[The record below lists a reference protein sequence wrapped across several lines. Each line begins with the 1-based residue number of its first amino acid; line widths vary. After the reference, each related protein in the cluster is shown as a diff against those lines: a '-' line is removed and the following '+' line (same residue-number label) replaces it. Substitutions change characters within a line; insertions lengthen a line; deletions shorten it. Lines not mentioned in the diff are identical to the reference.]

1 MMMASQAI
9 RNIWPRAWNP
19 RLPLSHPDV
28 RTYRIKFLKAAALN
42 FVLILVLF
50 FSLFCYLFGSMY
62 QQETR
67 VHSLTVLWVDYDGG
81 GIIGDA
87 VRQAYASLR
96 SSGFPTLVEK
106 MAADYPSAGA
116 LREAVCNTDYWAAL
130 YTTQGASAALADAVS
145 GANSSPYNAS
155 NVLSFIWN
163 EARYPTVMDSLI
175 AGSLQRLSEAARVA
189 YYSLNGTAALASIPS
204 ASGGGNNAATE
215 AAMTAFTSPWT
226 LTSYNIKP
234 TTQGPRAVYNTILIV
249 LVLIQDFFYLA
260 IINGLYVQFKIYTRV
275 SPGRIVLVR
284 DAISTVFTMTGSL
297 LLTCAVWAFRGSW
310 DVSGTQFALTWL
322 VVWLFAHVNFL
333 TLDVFTIWI
342 PPQYISMALISWV
355 VLNVTSIIL
364 PFDLSSPFYR
374 WAYALPAHEAYEALT
389 DVWSGGCN
397 PHLHYALPI
406 LFAYEVSGLFWTALG
421 VFRRCHY
428 AALTEESA
436 QEAMRLRVEAALALE
451 REHDRR
457 RRVDGEKKALP
468 LLRKE
473 GGDEDGDEDN
483 DDEAGES
490 SQAGRIVGK
499 ATTDDAD
506 RAEAEHEIEEIGEEI
521 ERMETR
527 ATRMANFGPTFR
539 LVGTN
544 EG

>member
-1 MMMASQAI
+1 MAPQAI
-9 RNIWPRAWNP
+9 RNIWPRAWHT
-19 RLPLSHPDV
+19 RLPLSHPEV
-28 RTYRIKFLKAAALN
+28 RTYRIKFLKAAGLN
-42 FVLILVLF
+42 FVLIVVLF
-50 FSLFCYLFGSMY
+50 FSLFCYLFGSLY

-81 GIIGDA
+81 IIGDA
-87 VRQAYASLR
+87 VRQAYASLK
-96 SSGFPTLVEK
+96 SSGFPTLIEK
-106 MAADYPSAGA
+106 AVADYPTTGA

-130 YTTQGASAALADAVS
+130 YTTQGASTALADAIS
-145 GANSSPYNAS
+145 GASSSPYNAS

-163 EARYPTVMDSLI
+163 EVRYPTVMDGLI
-175 AGSLQRLSEAARVA
+175 AGNLQTLSEAARVA
-189 YYSLNGTAALASIPS
+189 YYSLNGTAALASIPPND
-204 ASGGGNNAATE
+204 G
-215 AAMTAFTSPWT
+215 AAMAAFTTPWT
-226 LTSYNIKP
+226 LTSYNIKR
-234 TTQGPRAVYNTILIV
+234 TTQGPRAVYNTIVIV

-260 IINGLYVQFKIYTRV
+260 IINGLYVQFKIYTRI

-297 LLTCAVWAFRGSW
+297 LLTCAIWAFRTSW

-322 VVWLFAHVNFL
+322 VMWLFAHVNFL

-406 LFAYEVSGLFWTALG
+406 LFAYEVSGLFWTTLG

-457 RRVDGEKKALP
+457 VACEKPLHGEGA
-468 LLRKE
+468 
-473 GGDEDGDEDN
+473 
-483 DDEAGES
+483 EAGEPS
-490 SQAGRIVGK
+490 EAGHGAAGGDVGK
-499 ATTDDAD
+499 VGTRETDEAD
-506 RAEAEHEIEEIGEEI
+506 RAEAEHEMEELGEEI

-527 ATRMANFGPTFR
+527 ATRLANFGPRFR
-539 LVGTN
+539 LVGTH
-544 EG
+544 ED